1 MQGRV
6 YPVKNRALVQN
17 SGPDQ
22 SMYRQGVTT
31 GGDVIMKYHA
41 LTKSSGTTD
50 NNPSTGDLNHAV
62 TRSDGYSLSVIN
74 AKDARFLWQI
84 QVPAGSGS
92 VYPWVS
98 IMDGR
103 LSLFEG
109 GKTPSLQTFD
119 VHSGKKLGQHPLP
132 IDPEKLVLSGVNN
145 GIAYM
150 LSAAT
155 GYYKETGDESISAIR
170 LSDGSLAW
178 QMRLGAVKNHEDAIS
193 ALILGP

>member
-1 MQGRV
+1 MQPDLGAMGIIWHRGR
-6 YPVKNRALVQN
+6 
-17 SGPDQ
+17 
-22 SMYRQGVTT
+22 
-31 GGDVIMKYHA
+31 
-41 LTKSSGTTD
+41 
-50 NNPSTGDLNHAV
+50 
-62 TRSDGYSLSVIN
+62 
-74 AKDARFLWQI
+74 QI

-98 IMDGR
+98 MMDGR
-103 LSLFEG
+103 LYLFEG

-132 IDPEKLVLSGVNN
+132 IDPEKRVLSGVNN

-155 GYYKETGDESISAIR
+155 GYYNETGDDIISAIR

-178 QMRLGAVKNHEDAIS
+178 QMKLGALKNHEDTIS
-193 ALILGP
+193 PLILAS